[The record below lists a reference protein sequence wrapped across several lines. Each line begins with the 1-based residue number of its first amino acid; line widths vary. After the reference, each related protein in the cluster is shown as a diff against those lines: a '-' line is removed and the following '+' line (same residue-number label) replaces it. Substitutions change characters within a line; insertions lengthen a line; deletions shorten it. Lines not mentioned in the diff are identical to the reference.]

1 MLAAADA
8 APDDL
13 AAQTLAADIEVLS
26 GDAEK
31 AYARLVDLVRRT
43 FGAERDAVRTH
54 LVSLFTVAGPD
65 DPVVAAARRALA
77 SALF

>member
-1 MLAAADA
+1 MLAADV
-8 APDDL
+8 
-13 AAQTLAADIEVLS
+13 EVLS
-26 GDAEK
+26 GQAEQ

-43 FGAERDAVRTH
+43 SGDEREAARKH

-65 DPVVAAARRALA
+65 DPAVAAARRALA